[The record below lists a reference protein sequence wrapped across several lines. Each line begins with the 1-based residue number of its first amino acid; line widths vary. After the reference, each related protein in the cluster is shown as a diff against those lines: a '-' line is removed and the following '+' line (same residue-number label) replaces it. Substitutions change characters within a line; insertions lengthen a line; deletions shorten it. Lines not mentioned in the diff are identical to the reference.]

1 MDVILSGPQGGG
13 KTQTVRSLTELYK
26 TRTHQHNAIILE
38 LEGGTPIVEDPL
50 VDGFVEVK
58 PDIVIFDG
66 CITGA
71 KDLAAAVSAVRRYR
85 ETGRE
90 VMAIYAVQSEVVN
103 LSEAIIPHEKS
114 STVGRVLED
123 ITHQIRTLEAE
134 CRVCGPVGANR
145 RRDKIATLSEVRFK
159 LVDIAPT
166 GFIPA
171 ERSLSDY
178 PDGTIAKGYSGEKWV
193 KIAGYWSDEH
203 GARYGNLPS
212 TWDGL
217 VKLP

>member
-13 KTQTVRSLTELYK
+13 KTQTVKSLTELYK
-26 TRTHQHNAIILE
+26 NRTRQYNAVILE

-58 PDIVIFDG
+58 PDVVIFDG

-103 LSEAIIPHEKS
+103 LSKALGK
-114 STVGRVLED
+114 TD
-123 ITHQIRTLEAE
+123 T
-134 CRVCGPVGANR
+134 
-145 RRDKIATLSEVRFK
+145 D
-159 LVDIAPT
+159 
-166 GFIPA
+166 FIPA
-171 ERSLSDY
+171 ELSLSDY
-178 PDGTIAKGYSGEKWV
+178 PDGTIAKGCSGEKWV
-193 KIAGYWSDEH
+193 KTAGYWLDER
-203 GARYGNLPS
+203 GVRFGNLPS

-217 VKLP
+217 VKTP